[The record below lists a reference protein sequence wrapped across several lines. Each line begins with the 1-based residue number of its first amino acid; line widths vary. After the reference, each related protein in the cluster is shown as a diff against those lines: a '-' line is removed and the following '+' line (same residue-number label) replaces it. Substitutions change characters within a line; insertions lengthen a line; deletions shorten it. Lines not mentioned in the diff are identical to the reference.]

1 MGFLK
6 QDAPVV
12 DYEEW
17 RKGTRAERI
26 VPMAR
31 HWAEVGFGTPVV
43 LHLFYV
49 LKILAY
55 ILVAWLIVLTTTG
68 IDGFTN
74 VAQWYAE
81 PIVFEK
87 VVLYTMLFEV
97 VGLGC
102 GFGPLNN
109 RFFPPMGSILYW
121 LRPKTI
127 RLPPWPN
134 RIPLTKGT
142 TRTPLDALL
151 YGALLVVLAV
161 ALFTDGTGPIPALNT
176 SVGVLPQWQIWTIL
190 GLLAVLGLRDK
201 VIFLAARGEVYASL
215 TVCFLFAGAD
225 IIIAAKLVCLVI
237 WLGAATS
244 KLNKHFPFVISTMMS
259 NNPVFRP
266 RWIKRMFFEHFP
278 DDLRPG
284 RPSRW
289 LAHFSTA
296 IEGLVPLVLFFSHGG
311 WPTAIAA
318 FVMVCFHFGIL
329 SSIPMGVPL
338 EWNVF
343 MMFSV
348 LALFVGHAQVGLGDM
363 STPLPIALFV
373 VVAGT
378 VVMGNLFPRKV
389 SFLPGMRYY
398 AGNWDTGLWCVKPS
412 ASAKIEN
419 GIVSIASMPQAQMEK
434 FYGSPE
440 TAEMY
445 LYMGY
450 AFRSFNSHGRAM
462 FALAHRAM
470 AGFNEDD
477 YVLTD
482 GERICSTAIGWNF
495 GDGHMHNEQL
505 IEALHERCHFEPGEV
520 RIVLID
526 GQPIH
531 RQRQEY
537 RLVDAAT
544 GEFERGYVNVADLVT
559 RQPWDD
565 TAPVHVTW
573 KKDSA
578 DAHDVGGDPQATQPM
593 TSRTLTSS
601 RPCNESSRATSRCLR
616 QCASAAAPSPER
628 RICIRRR

>member
-17 RKGTRAERI
+17 NKGTRAEKI
-26 VPMAR
+26 IPMAR

-49 LKILAY
+49 VKILLY
-55 ILVAWLIVLTTTG
+55 ILAAWLIALTTEG

-74 VAQWYAE
+74 VASWYAE

-97 VGLGC
+97 IGLGC

-109 RFFPPMGSILYW
+109 RFFPPMGSVLYW
-121 LRPKTI
+121 LRPNTI
-127 RLPPWPN
+127 RLPPWPS
-134 RIPLTKGT
+134 RVPLTKGT
-142 TRTPLDALL
+142 TRMPVDAAL
-151 YGALLVVLAV
+151 YGALLVMLLV
-161 ALFTDGTGPIPALNT
+161 ALFSDGTGPIPALGT
-176 SVGVLPQWQIWTIL
+176 TVGVLPMWQIWTVL
-190 GLLAVLGLRDK
+190 GLLALLGLRDK
-201 VIFLAARGEVYASL
+201 VIFLAARGEVYASF
-215 TVCFLFAGAD
+215 TVAFLFAGYGVD
-225 IIIAAKLVCLVI
+225 VIIAAKLVCLVI

-266 RWIKRMFFEHFP
+266 RFIKRKFFEHFP

-284 RPSRW
+284 RMSRW

-318 FVMVCFHFGIL
+318 FVMLCFHFGIL
-329 SSIPMGVPL
+329 SSVPMGVPL

-343 MMFSV
+343 MMFCV
-348 LALFVGHAQVGLGDM
+348 LALFVGHAPVGLTDM
-363 STPLPIALFV
+363 TTPLPVLLFL

-378 VVMGNLFPRKV
+378 VVVGNLFPRKV

-398 AGNWDTGLWCVKPS
+398 AGNWDTTLWCVKPS
-412 ASAKIEN
+412 ATEKIEKD
-419 GIVSIASMPQAQMEK
+419 IVSIASMPQTQMERY
-434 FYGSPE
+434 YGSPE
-440 TAEMY
+440 TAQMY

-450 AFRSFNSHGRAM
+450 AFRAFNTHGRAM
-462 FALAHRAM
+462 FTLAHRAM
-470 AGFNEDD
+470 AGQNEDD

-505 IEALHERCHFEPGEV
+505 IAAMQERCHFEPGEV
-520 RIVLID
+520 RILILD
-526 GQPIH
+526 AQPIH
-531 RQRQEY
+531 KQRQEY
-537 RLVDAAT
+537 RLVDPAT
-544 GEFERGYVNVADLVT
+544 GEFERGYVNVADMVT

-565 TAPVHVTW
+565 TVPVHVTW
-573 KKDSA
+573 EKDSA
-578 DAHDVGGDPQATQPM
+578 DAT
-593 TSRTLTSS
+593 
-601 RPCNESSRATSRCLR
+601 
-616 QCASAAAPSPER
+616 
-628 RICIRRR
+628 

>member
-6 QDAPVV
+6 QDAPVI
-12 DYEEW
+12 DYEHW
-17 RKGTRAERI
+17 SKGTRAEKI

-49 LKILAY
+49 VKILLY
-55 ILVAWLIVLTTTG
+55 ILAAWLIVLTTKG

-74 VAQWYAE
+74 VASWYAE

-127 RLPPWPN
+127 RLPPWPK
-134 RIPLTKGT
+134 RIPLTKGSA
-142 TRTPLDALL
+142 RTPVDAAL
-151 YGALLVVLAV
+151 YAALLVMLPV
-161 ALFTDGTGPIPALNT
+161 ALFSDGTGAMPALGT
-176 SVGVLPQWQIWTIL
+176 TVGVLPMWQIWTIL

-201 VIFLAARGEVYASL
+201 VIFLAARGEVYASFA
-215 TVCFLFAGAD
+215 VAFLFAGYGVD
-225 IIIAAKLVCLVI
+225 MIIAAKLVCLVI

-266 RWIKRMFFEHFP
+266 RFIKRMFFEHFP

-284 RPSRW
+284 RLSRW
-289 LAHFSTA
+289 LAHFG
-296 IEGLVPLVLFFSHGG
+296 GLVPIVLFFSHGG

-318 FVMVCFHFGIL
+318 FVMLCFHFGIL
-329 SSIPMGVPL
+329 SAIPMGAPL

-348 LALFVGHAQVGLGDM
+348 LALFVGRAGVGLTDM
-363 STPLPIALFV
+363 TTPLPVVLFV

-378 VVMGNLFPRKV
+378 VVIGNLFPRKV

-398 AGNWDTGLWCVKPS
+398 AGNWDTTLWCVKPS
-412 ASAKIEN
+412 AEEKITK
-419 GIVSIASMPQAQMEK
+419 GIVSIASMPAAQMEK
-434 FYGSPE
+434 FYGSKE
-440 TAEMY
+440 IAEMY

-450 AFRSFNSHGRAM
+450 AFRSFNTHGRAM
-462 FALAHRAM
+462 FTLAHRAM
-470 AGFNEDD
+470 AGQNEDE
-477 YVLTD
+477 YMLTD
-482 GERICSTAIGWNF
+482 GERICSTAVGWN
-495 GDGHMHNEQL
+495 
-505 IEALHERCHFEPGEV
+505 
-520 RIVLID
+520 
-526 GQPIH
+526 
-531 RQRQEY
+531 
-537 RLVDAAT
+537 
-544 GEFERGYVNVADLVT
+544 
-559 RQPWDD
+559 QPWDD
-565 TAPVHVTW
+565 TVPVHVYRS
-573 KKDSA
+573 DHV
-578 DAHDVGGDPQATQPM
+578 DAP
-593 TSRTLTSS
+593 
-601 RPCNESSRATSRCLR
+601 
-616 QCASAAAPSPER
+616 
-628 RICIRRR
+628 